1 MGHRAILASRACLAL
16 RITPNPPGL
25 PRSHKT
31 IWQHAAGSGP
41 RRCQRHLAM
50 NDAIDAA
57 FPIERQG
64 RPPHNTIDFGVNP
77 FHLRCGLLPPCLRF
91 EAVVPVH
98 LRMGGPRAPQ
108 NSVPGC
114 WLDITG
120 ARIAARL
127 VLCASRRTSL
137 RSGRAGF
144 LHPAPRRTGSLRDTV
159 NDHRRWKRIAL
170 EQSSKALP
178 WHAATSTPP

>member
-1 MGHRAILASRACLAL
+1 MGHRAVLALRACLAL
-16 RITPNPPGL
+16 RLAPNPPGL

-31 IWQHAAGSGP
+31 TWQHAAGSGP
-41 RRCQRHLAM
+41 RRRQRHLAM
-50 NDAIDAA
+50 NDAADVA

-64 RPPHNTIDFGVNP
+64 RPPHNTFDFGANP

-91 EAVVPVH
+91 EAVVPTH

-120 ARIAARL
+120 APIAERL
-127 VLCASRRTSL
+127 VLCASRRTPL
-137 RSGRAGF
+137 RTVREPLDSHRSRQAN
-144 LHPAPRRTGSLRDTV
+144 APTIPLCQCTKRCGSLLEIRS
-159 NDHRRWKRIAL
+159 RRQTARVL
-170 EQSSKALP
+170 
-178 WHAATSTPP
+178 